1 MAKYI
6 ESKYVGLATEIGLLV
21 QEKQEAYGNA
31 FERTA
36 EVLDILYPNGLEGKD
51 TVWLLTMT
59 RIIDKLF
66 RIATNPDAFGEDPWL
81 DICGYALLAA
91 QRCREDAEFREGLQ
105 EVAQQLKQSMTA
117 TSMEGLRQLAAYEAG
132 ANPYVKPAAEG
143 DQPMTELLNK
153 LMGSTVGG
161 PRG

>member
-1 MAKYI
+1 MAKYV
-6 ESKYVGLATEIGLLV
+6 ESKYVDLATEVGLLV

-36 EVLDILYPNGLEGKD
+36 EVLDILYPDGFAGKD

-66 RIATNPDAFGEDPWL
+66 RIATNPDAFGEEPWL

-91 QRCREDAEFREGLQ
+91 QRCREDAEFREGIEQ
-105 EVAQQLKQSMTA
+105 VAQQLKQNMTA

-132 ANPYVKPAAEG
+132 VNPYERARSDE
-143 DQPMTELLNK
+143 PMTDLLNK
-153 LMGSTVGG
+153 LMGSAVGG